1 MNIEHSKFL
10 IKPKNLLM
18 YSYKDIDQ
26 LHTDLKNKKVTCTS
40 LVQQYIQKIK
50 SQKDNPIFLEVFE
63 KSALEQSQKIDEEI
77 AQGKFRPLS
86 GLVVSIKDNLCYKGH
101 TCTAASK
108 ILQNFVSTYTST
120 AVQRLIDAGAIII
133 GRTNC
138 DEFAM
143 GSSNENS
150 AYGAVK
156 NPLNNEY
163 VPGGSS
169 GGSAASL
176 AAELCMASL
185 GSDTGGSVRQP
196 ASFCGVVGLK
206 PTYGR
211 ISRWGLI
218 AYASSFD
225 QIGTFTNNISDAA
238 KILSVIA
245 GADNFDATCAEI
257 PVPDYVNEYKSIKQ
271 QKFKIAYF
279 PEAIESEGLNIEI
292 KKSIENTIEQ
302 LKANGHIVE
311 PVQFSL
317 LKYLIPVY
325 YVLTTAEA
333 SSNLSR
339 YDGVRY
345 GYRYKEAQT
354 LEEMY
359 KKTRSIGFGT
369 EVKRRILLGTFV
381 LSVGYYDAYYTK
393 AQKVRRI
400 LYNTIK
406 DIFKKYD
413 AILMPTTPSTAFK
426 IGQKTDDPL
435 KLYLEDIYT
444 VLANMVGIPA
454 ISIPAGK
461 SKENGL
467 PYGIQILTDS
477 FQESKLFAISDKIL
491 ELNQHK

>member
-1 MNIEHSKFL
+1 MYQYKNIE
-10 IKPKNLLM
+10 
-18 YSYKDIDQ
+18 Q
-26 LHTDLKNKKVTCTS
+26 LHKDFKDKKITC
-40 LVQQYIQKIK
+40 LVLVEEYLRRINEKK
-50 SQKDNPIFLEVFE
+50 HLNIFVEVFE
-63 KSALEQSQKIDEEI
+63 SFAIQQAQKIDEEV
-77 AQGKFRPLS
+77 AEGVFKPLS
-86 GLVVSIKDNLCYKGH
+86 GLVVSIKDNLCLKGFE
-101 TCTAASK
+101 CTAASK
-108 ILQNFVSTYTST
+108 ILKGFCSTYTAT

-150 AYGAVK
+150 AYGVVK
-156 NPLNNEY
+156 NPLNEEY
-163 VPGGSS
+163 VAGGSS

-176 AAELCMASL
+176 AAGLCMASL

-225 QIGTFTNNISDAA
+225 QIGIFSFDVVDAA
-238 KILSVIA
+238 RILSVVA
-245 GADNFDATCAEI
+245 GADAFDATCAEWS
-257 PVPDYVNEYKSIKQ
+257 VPDYVAELNELATK
-271 QKFKIAYF
+271 KFKIAYF
-279 PEAIESEGLNIEI
+279 PEIIEAEGLQVEI
-292 KKSIENTIEQ
+292 KQSIHQIIEKLKKEGHTIE
-302 LKANGHIVE
+302 
-311 PVQFSL
+311 PVHFKY
-317 LKYLIPVY
+317 LKYLIPTY

-345 GYRYKEAQT
+345 GYRYPNAKD

-400 LYNTIK
+400 LYDTIK
-406 DIFKKYD
+406 DIFKNFD
-413 AILMPTTPSTAFK
+413 AIIMPTTPSTAFK

-435 KLYLEDIYT
+435 QLYLEDIYT
-444 VLANMVGIPA
+444 VLANLVGIPA
-454 ISIPAGK
+454 ISLPLGK
-461 SKENGL
+461 SSENQL
-467 PYGIQILTDS
+467 PYGLQVLTNS
-477 FQESKLFAISDKIL
+477 FEESKLFAVSQCITSIINK
-491 ELNQHK
+491 

>member
-1 MNIEHSKFL
+1 MYQYQNIE
-10 IKPKNLLM
+10 
-18 YSYKDIDQ
+18 Q
-26 LHTDLKNKKVTCTS
+26 LHLDLKNKTITCQS
-40 LVQQYIQKIK
+40 LVSQYIQQIH
-50 SQKDNPIFLEVFE
+50 QKKDWNIFLEVFE
-63 KSALEQSQKIDEEI
+63 KSALEQAQKVDEEI
-77 AQGKFRPLS
+77 SKGVFKPLS
-86 GLVVSIKDNLCYKGH
+86 GLVISIKDNLCYKGH
-101 TCTAASK
+101 ECTAASK
-108 ILQNFVSTYTST
+108 ILKGFVSTYTAT
-120 AVQRLIDAGAIII
+120 AVQRLIDNGAIII

-150 AYGAVK
+150 AFGVVK
-156 NPLNNEY
+156 NPLNTEY
-163 VPGGSS
+163 VAGGSS
-169 GGSAASL
+169 GGAAASL
-176 AAELCMASL
+176 AANMCMVAL

-225 QIGTFTNNISDAA
+225 QIGTFTYNVEDAA

-245 GADNFDATCAEI
+245 GADDFDATCAEL
-257 PVPDYVNEYKSIKQ
+257 PVPDYFAEQKSFQNK
-271 QKFKIAYF
+271 KFKIAFF
-279 PEAIESEGLNIEI
+279 PEVIESEGLNPVI
-292 KKSIENTIEQ
+292 KKNIFQIVEA
-302 LKANGHIVE
+302 LKKQGHIVE
-311 PVQFSL
+311 AVHFEM
-317 LKYLIPVY
+317 LKYLIPTY

-345 GYRYKEAQT
+345 GYRYKEAKD

-393 AQKVRRI
+393 AQKVRRL
-400 LYNTIK
+400 LYNAIK
-406 DIFKKYD
+406 DVFKNYD
-413 AILMPTTPSTAFK
+413 AIIMPTTPSSAFK
-426 IGQKTDDPL
+426 IGEKTDDPL

-444 VLANMVGIPA
+444 VLANIVGIPA
-454 ISIPAGK
+454 ISIPAGYT
-461 SKENGL
+461 ENQM
-467 PYGIQILTDS
+467 PFGIQILCDS
-477 FQESKLFAISDKIL
+477 FQEGKMFALAQQIMNTHSLKNRQMA
-491 ELNQHK
+491 E

>member
-1 MNIEHSKFL
+1 MYQYQNIE
-10 IKPKNLLM
+10 
-18 YSYKDIDQ
+18 Q
-26 LHTDLKNKKVTCTS
+26 LHKDLKNGSITCTQ

-50 SQKDNPIFLEVFE
+50 EHQNLNIYLEVFE
-63 KSALEQSQKIDEEI
+63 KSALEQAQKVDADI
-77 AQGKFRPLS
+77 QQNRFKPLT
-86 GLVVSIKDNLCYKGH
+86 GLIVSIKDNLCYKGH
-101 TCTAASK
+101 ECTAASK
-108 ILQNFVSTYTST
+108 ILKGFVSTYTST

-143 GSSNENS
+143 GSSNESS
-150 AYGAVK
+150 AYGVVK
-156 NPLNNEY
+156 NPLNPEY
-163 VPGGSS
+163 VAGGSS
-169 GGSAASL
+169 GGAAASL
-176 AAELCMASL
+176 AAYLCMAAL

-225 QIGTFTNNISDAA
+225 QIGTFTYNIEDAA

-245 GADNFDATCAEI
+245 GPDDFDATCAEI
-257 PVPDYVNEYKSIKQ
+257 PVPDYSKQ
-271 QKFKIAYF
+271 LQELSSKTFKIAYF
-279 PEAIESEGLNIEI
+279 PEVIESDGLNPEI
-292 KKSIENTIEQ
+292 KTALQNTFENLKKS
-302 LKANGHIVE
+302 GHSVE
-311 PVQFSL
+311 PVHFPL
-317 LKYLIPVY
+317 LKYLIPTY

-345 GYRYKEAQT
+345 GYRYPDAKD

-393 AQKVRRI
+393 AQKVRRL

-406 DIFKKYD
+406 DIFKSYD

-444 VLANMVGIPA
+444 VLANIVGVPA
-454 ISIPAGK
+454 ISVPLGK
-461 SKENGL
+461 SSENQL
-467 PYGIQILTDS
+467 PFGIQILTDS
-477 FQESKLFAISDKIL
+477 FEESKLFALANTLLK
-491 ELNQHK
+491 K

>member
-1 MNIEHSKFL
+1 
-10 IKPKNLLM
+10 M
-18 YSYKDIDQ
+18 YQYKDIEQ
-26 LHTDLKNKKVTCTS
+26 LHKDFKDKKVTCAD
-40 LVQQYIQKIK
+40 LVQDYIQRIK
-50 SQKDNPIFLEVFE
+50 EKNHLNIFLEVFE
-63 KSALEQSQKIDEEI
+63 NYAIERAQKMDEEI
-77 AQGKFRPLS
+77 AKGVLKPLS
-86 GLVVSIKDNLCYKGH
+86 GLIVSIKDNLCFKGFE
-101 TCTAASK
+101 CTAASK
-108 ILQNFVSTYTST
+108 ILKGFRSTYTAT

-150 AYGAVK
+150 AYGIVK
-156 NPLNNEY
+156 NPLNEEY
-163 VPGGSS
+163 VAGGSS

-176 AAELCMASL
+176 AAGLCMASL

-225 QIGTFTNNISDAA
+225 QIGTFTYTISDAA
-238 KILSVIA
+238 RILSIIA
-245 GADNFDATCAEI
+245 GADDFDATCAEI
-257 PVPDYVNEYKSIKQ
+257 PVPDYVSEMNELATK
-271 QKFKIAYF
+271 KFRIVYF
-279 PEAIESEGLNIEI
+279 PEIIDSDGLHPEI
-292 KKSIENTIEQ
+292 KQSIHQTIEK
-302 LKANGHIVE
+302 LKNEGHTVE
-311 PVQFSL
+311 PVHFKY
-317 LKYLIPVY
+317 LKYLIPAY

-345 GYRYKEAQT
+345 GYRYPDAKD

-359 KKTRSIGFGT
+359 KKTRSIGFGA

-393 AQKVRRI
+393 AQKVRRV
-400 LYNTIK
+400 LHDTIK
-406 DIFKKYD
+406 EIFKNYD

-426 IGQKTDDPL
+426 IGQKSDDPL

-444 VLANMVGIPA
+444 VLANLVGIPA
-454 ISIPAGK
+454 ISIPLGQ
-461 SKENGL
+461 SKENQL
-467 PYGIQILTDS
+467 PYGLQVLTNS
-477 FQESKLFAISDKIL
+477 FEESKLFAVSQCISSVIK
-491 ELNQHK
+491 

>member
-1 MNIEHSKFL
+1 MYQYQ
-10 IKPKNLLM
+10 NLE
-18 YSYKDIDQ
+18 Q
-26 LHTDLKNKKVTCTS
+26 LHKDLKNGSISCTQ

-50 SQKDNPIFLEVFE
+50 EQQDLNVFLEVFE
-63 KSALEQSQKIDEEI
+63 KSALEQ
-77 AQGKFRPLS
+77 AQQVDTDIQHNRFKPLS
-86 GLVVSIKDNLCYKGH
+86 GLIVSIKDNLCYRGH
-101 TCTAASK
+101 ECTASSK
-108 ILQNFVSTYTST
+108 ILKGFVSTYTST

-150 AYGAVK
+150 AYGVVK
-156 NPLNNEY
+156 NPLNPEY
-163 VPGGSS
+163 VAGGSS

-176 AAELCMASL
+176 AAHLCMAAL

-206 PTYGR
+206 PTYGC

-225 QIGTFTNNISDAA
+225 QIGTLTYNIDDAS

-245 GADNFDATCAEI
+245 GPDEFDATCAEI
-257 PVPDYVNEYKSIKQ
+257 SVPNYFKELQELSSK
-271 QKFKIAYF
+271 KFKIAYF
-279 PEAIESEGLNIEI
+279 PEAIESDGLNPEI
-292 KKSIENTIEQ
+292 RTSLLNTFENLKKS
-302 LKANGHIVE
+302 GHSVE
-311 PVQFSL
+311 PVHFSL
-317 LKYLIPVY
+317 LKYLIPTY

-345 GYRYKEAQT
+345 GYRYHDAKD

-393 AQKVRRI
+393 AQKVRRL

-406 DIFKKYD
+406 EIFKNYD

-444 VLANMVGIPA
+444 VLANIVGIPA
-454 ISIPAGK
+454 ISVPLGK
-461 SKENGL
+461 SSENQMPFGV
-467 PYGIQILTDS
+467 QVLTDS
-477 FQESKLFAISDKIL
+477 FEESKLFALAKIITK
-491 ELNQHK
+491 N